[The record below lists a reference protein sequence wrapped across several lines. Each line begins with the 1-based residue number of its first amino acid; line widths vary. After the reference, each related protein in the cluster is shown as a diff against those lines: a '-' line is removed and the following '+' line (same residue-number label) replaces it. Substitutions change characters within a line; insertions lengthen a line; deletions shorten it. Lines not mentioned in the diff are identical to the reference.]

1 MNRESRLNEAGVR
14 LNPFYVWVMSRC
26 DGFCFSIVRGL
37 TMAMVC
43 FVATF
48 FPLMGQEE
56 VSIRAKMHSHSILI
70 GEQTAIDFIIR
81 TSNPEQTYFIKPP
94 DTTIHRAE
102 ILRFDFVDTVDVDD
116 RIREITARM
125 VITAF
130 DSTIVE
136 IPAFGVAL
144 GDIRDYTQPLFLQ
157 VSMPEVDTEHPEKYY
172 GFKAPWVFKLSW
184 RDYLLLLL
192 HSPIF
197 WAVVACSLLF
207 LGFILYSKWKKRQE
221 REPIMPSIPERSPL
235 EIFAAEVETL
245 STSSLIVDGCYEQF
259 YNQLIESFRIYLES
273 ELKWESLEL
282 TAPELTSK
290 ILSTYPYLQAEYGK
304 KMKIWVE
311 HSQVIR
317 FAQQATS
324 KQYATEDCFSLL
336 EIARKLQQEKNT
348 TL

>member
-1 MNRESRLNEAGVR
+1 MNKKSRLNGTEVR
-14 LNPFYVWVMSRC
+14 LNPFCGWMVSRC
-26 DGFCFSIVRGL
+26 DGSCISSVRDL
-37 TMAMVC
+37 FAVVVC
-43 FVATF
+43 FVATLS
-48 FPLMGQEE
+48 PLMGQEE

-102 ILRFDFVDTVDVDD
+102 ILRFDFVDTVDIDD
-116 RIREITARM
+116 RIQEITARM

-144 GDIRDYTQPLFLQ
+144 GDIRDYTEPLFLQ
-157 VSMPEVDTEHPEKYY
+157 VSMPEVDIEHPEKYY
-172 GFKAPWVFKLSW
+172 GFKAPWILKLSW
-184 RDYLLLLL
+184 IDYLLVLL

-197 WAVVACSLLF
+197 WAVVACLLLF

-221 REPIMPSIPERSPL
+221 REPIIPSIPERSPL
-235 EIFAAEVETL
+235 EIFVAEVETL
-245 STSSLIVDGCYEQF
+245 SASSLIVDGYYEQF

-282 TAPELTSK
+282 TALELTSK
-290 ILSTYPYLQAEYGK
+290 ILSTYPYLQTEYGK
-304 KMKIWVE
+304 KMNIWVE

-336 EIARKLQQEKNT
+336 EVARKLQQEKNT